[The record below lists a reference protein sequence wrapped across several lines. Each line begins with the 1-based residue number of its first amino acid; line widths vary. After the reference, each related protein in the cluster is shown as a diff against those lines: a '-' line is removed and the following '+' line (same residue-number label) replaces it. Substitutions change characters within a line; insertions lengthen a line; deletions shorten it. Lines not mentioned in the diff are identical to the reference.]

1 MQDYF
6 DRYNAVTDRV
16 GRLGY
21 EDRRQQTSISVR
33 DTIVEDPYSL
43 APRPKSSKKVLSR
56 QCKTNFT
63 ITMQ

>member
-33 DTIVEDPYSL
+33 DTIVEDPYSI
-43 APRPKSSKKVLSR
+43 ASRPKS
-56 QCKTNFT
+56 
-63 ITMQ
+63 